1 MNERMTSIAMK
12 LYPKLQEI
20 PIPSKTPSLNEIPL
34 PSYIHGLSKNF
45 NLVNISN
52 SGNIPSP
59 SKILGHCESAPG
71 TRQYY
76 CQAPGPCPDRKSDCG

>member
-1 MNERMTSIAMK
+1 MTSIAMK

-45 NLVNISN
+45 NLGNIPH

-59 SKILGHCESAPG
+59 RKILGPCESAPG
-71 TRQYY
+71 NTIVRLQVPA
-76 CQAPGPCPDRKSDCG
+76 QTENPIVVDP